1 MVLDIAVNEK
11 SVGSEKWVEWATVTI
26 GVGVCCFART
36 HSLTSSVLV
45 SWGGTVTLKLW
56 LSLLLR
62 LRIGNRVVGLCNV
75 E

>member
-11 SVGSEKWVEWATVTI
+11 SVGSDKWAEWSTVTT
-26 GVGVCCFART
+26 GVAVCCFART
-36 HSLTSSVLV
+36 HRLTSSVLV

-56 LSLLLR
+56 VSLLLR
-62 LRIGNRVVGLCNV
+62 LRIGNRVVVLCNV